1 MKHQI
6 LLCGAILSQILSMP
20 SWAGIPQP
28 VKLDSGQISGATGQS
43 PEVQVFKGIPFAAPP
58 VGDLRW
64 KPPQPVAH
72 WDGVRKAD
80 QFGPICLQAS
90 RPNSQ
95 TTSEDCLYANVW
107 TTAQRA
113 SDRRPVIVWSYG
125 GGFTGGAGSL
135 PAYDG
140 EEFAKKGVVFVTY
153 NYRLGIFGFFAHPE
167 LTKESGHN
175 ASGNYGLMD
184 LVGVLNWVHNN
195 IEAFGGDPKKVTIMG
210 ESAGAILVASLV
222 GSPEGKGLFDRAIAE
237 SGSYMGIS
245 MGTMT
250 TLSQAEENG
259 KKMAASLGANSLA
272 DLRAKSADDLFKNAR
287 GGAGL
292 NVDGWY
298 IPEDLSKTF
307 RSGHQNDVDILVGS
321 NKDEGTFFQR
331 GPTTAA
337 VLAKRAHDRYG
348 DQAKTFLDLYSAD
361 SDPDATKSQLASF
374 RDELAWNMRLW
385 GLQTLRKRHKA
396 YVYYFTHEPPTAPG
410 QTSRGATHTAELPYV
425 FHLSNQKLWTDEDR
439 KLSENMLSYWV
450 NFATKGDPNGKGLPQ
465 WQVFNPGG
473 PTFVL
478 GEPTGPGQAPDIAR
492 LQFFD
497 QQYAKQ

>member
-6 LLCGAILSQILSMP
+6 LLCGAILNMV
-20 SWAGIPQP
+20 SWAGIPEP

-43 PEVQVFKGIPFAAPP
+43 PEVQVFKGIPFASPP

-80 QFGPICLQAS
+80 QFGPMCLQAA
-90 RPNSQ
+90 RGAQ
-95 TTSEDCLYANVW
+95 TASEDCLYANVW
-107 TTAQRA
+107 TTAQKA
-113 SDRRPVIVWSYG
+113 NEKRPVIVWSYG
-125 GGFTGGAGSL
+125 GGFTGGSGSL

-167 LTKESGHN
+167 LTRESGHN

-237 SGSYMGIS
+237 SGAYMGIS

-259 KKMAASLGANSLA
+259 KKMAASLGASSLA

-287 GGAGL
+287 GPAGL
-292 NVDGWY
+292 IVDGWY

-307 RSGHQNDVDILVGS
+307 RAGRQNDVDILVGS

-337 VLAKRAHDRYG
+337 ALTKRAHDRYG
-348 DQAKTFLDLYSAD
+348 EQAKTFLDLYSAD
-361 SDPDATKSQLASF
+361 TDADASKSQLASF

-385 GLQTLRKRHKA
+385 GLQTLRKKHKA
-396 YVYYFTHEPPTAPG
+396 YVYYFTHEPPAAPG
-410 QTSRGATHTAELPYV
+410 QPFRGATHTAELPYV
-425 FHLSNQKLWTDEDR
+425 FHLSTQKLWTDEDR
-439 KLSENMLSYWV
+439 KLSETMLSYWV
-450 NFATKGDPNGKGLPQ
+450 NFATKGDPNGKGLPH
-465 WQVFNPGG
+465 WQVFNPVG